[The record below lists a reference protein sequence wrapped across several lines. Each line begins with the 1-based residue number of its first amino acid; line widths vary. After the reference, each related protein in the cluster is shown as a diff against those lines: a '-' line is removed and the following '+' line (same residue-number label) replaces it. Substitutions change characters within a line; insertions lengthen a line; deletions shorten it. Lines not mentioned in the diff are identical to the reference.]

1 MLKTQKEMQEY
12 WNISKSKMIKLIKYG
27 LPREHLLDDTYRYD
41 LKKCENWLDVKK
53 QKLLRKRKKKNA

>member
-41 LKKCENWLDVKK
+41 LKKCENWIKK
-53 QKLLRKRKKKNA
+53 NKNFLGKKKNA